1 MFLNGCSQIL
11 ESVILSDVTQSVKTL
26 NNQENFDI
34 NIKSLTFKNAQKAN
48 SDSYPRQIMLTG
60 LSDKANV
67 YDEND
72 FLKPNIPL
80 SSPNNDYTLGIGDK
94 LSFLIL
100 NEFSKNFSNFP
111 PQKDETDYLIGIG
124 DELTF
129 IQMSDEGKTTQSAPN
144 QIVSTSGIVG
154 TNGNVLL
161 LGLGSIKAK
170 GKSLNFIQ
178 SDIRNILIRNGFS
191 SNFQIEI
198 TGFNSKKAFVTYNDT
213 FGTGKKIE
221 NVISISNLPITLK
234 EVILLNGL
242 ETTERETLMV
252 TLERNGKK
260 YSMPAAQIFD
270 ESSKPVIIENKDHI
284 GLIKTSSNNSSIKA
298 VVGSKGNILI
308 PGIGN
313 IKAENRTLAAIHA
326 DITKILLKEGVIPN
340 FQLEIIDYKSKKFFL
355 VEKGLPS
362 QIIPL
367 TDKKLTLKEAIFGT
381 GNIILRENERENE
394 FTIVNLIR
402 AGSNYQIT
410 TQELLNGL
418 GSRVLI
424 QDGDTVE
431 LKSFKYKLGQVFAL
445 SSGGNAQ
452 MIPIDPS
459 KRETLADILFT
470 PKGALNNL
478 LAKRSEV
485 YLLRGRSPSTAYH
498 LDAQNVSRILVAAQ
512 TELRPNDIIYVAERP
527 IISFSRTLAE
537 ILPLRILLR
546 DIQEDNIP

>member
-1 MFLNGCSQIL
+1 M
-11 ESVILSDVTQSVKTL
+11 
-26 NNQENFDI
+26 
-34 NIKSLTFKNAQKAN
+34 
-48 SDSYPRQIMLTG
+48 
-60 LSDKANV
+60 
-67 YDEND
+67 
-72 FLKPNIPL
+72 
-80 SSPNNDYTLGIGDK
+80 
-94 LSFLIL
+94 
-100 NEFSKNFSNFP
+100 
-111 PQKDETDYLIGIG
+111 
-124 DELTF
+124 
-129 IQMSDEGKTTQSAPN
+129 
-144 QIVSTSGIVG
+144 
-154 TNGNVLL
+154 
-161 LGLGSIKAK
+161 
-170 GKSLNFIQ
+170 
-178 SDIRNILIRNGFS
+178 
-191 SNFQIEI
+191 
-198 TGFNSKKAFVTYNDT
+198 
-213 FGTGKKIE
+213 
-221 NVISISNLPITLK
+221 
-234 EVILLNGL
+234 
-242 ETTERETLMV
+242 
-252 TLERNGKK
+252 
-260 YSMPAAQIFD
+260 
-270 ESSKPVIIENKDHI
+270 
-284 GLIKTSSNNSSIKA
+284 
-298 VVGSKGNILI
+298 VGSKGNILI